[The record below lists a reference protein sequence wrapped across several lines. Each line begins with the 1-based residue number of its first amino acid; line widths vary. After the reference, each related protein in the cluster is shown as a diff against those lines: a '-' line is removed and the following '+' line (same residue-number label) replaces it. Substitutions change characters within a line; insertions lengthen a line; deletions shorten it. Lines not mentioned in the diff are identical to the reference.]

1 MKNKKS
7 ASPSRWSSFR
17 FAIAGI
23 RKFFLEEPNARI
35 HLLITVVAFILAAR
49 LKVSQTE
56 LILLIIVMGMVWMAE
71 IFNTAIERIMD
82 FISPEQNS
90 NVGTIKD
97 LSAAAVLVSAIIA
110 AATGLIIFIPK
121 IF

>member
-7 ASPSRWSSFR
+7 ASPSRLSSFR
-17 FAIAGI
+17 FAIDGI
-23 RKFFLEEPNARI
+23 RTFFLEEPNARV
-35 HLLITVVAFILAAR
+35 HLLITVVVFIMAGSMR
-49 LKVSQTE
+49 VSSTE
-56 LILLIIVMGMVWMAE
+56 LILLIIVMGMVWIAE

-90 NVGTIKD
+90 KVGAIKD
-97 LSAAAVLVSAIIA
+97 LSAAAVLVAAIIA
-110 AATGLIIFIPK
+110 AATGLIVFIPK